1 MLPFTGNVNNR
12 AVDIRQTLDTAG
24 DHQLAVAYQ
33 QNVITNTSA
42 HAATREFLEFLDLRQ
57 LFPACT
63 YDCAC
68 NRMLRKLLGCCGKC
82 QTVLFGELLRGINL
96 FNLQIAGGHCAGLVE
111 YDQTQVCSPF
121 HRFAALHVNAFA
133 LKSAAAAYKSKRYS
147 QRQCGRTAGDEKRQ
161 SAIYPAGHI
170 RTGHEQRRKCG
181 CQYGN
186 DDHNRNQALG
196 ITLRTVFQRC
206 LVFGSCILY
215 AANLT
220 NRAVLVAR
228 DYTNQHQRAVIPAA
242 CQHARILIN
251 CHRHVFTGKHAVIHR
266 AVSAKHNTVNRY
278 ALTRVHQNQ
287 LTQTDIC
294 QRNLTL
300 FALHV
305 DDRCLFRHE
314 IMLLWQRLIGGCQ
327 NDITCDFANL
337 EQDEHNRCFCTAAE
351 RECADRRY

>member
-1 MLPFTGNVNNR
+1 MLPFTGDVNNR

-24 DHQLAVAYQ
+24 DHQLSVAYQ
-33 QNVITNTSA
+33 QNMITDTSA
-42 HAATREFLEFLDLRQ
+42 HAAALEFLEFLDLRQ

-215 AANLT
+215 SANLT

-228 DYTNQHQRAVIPAA
+228 DHRLPA
-242 CQHARILIN
+242 
-251 CHRHVFTGKHAVIHR
+251 
-266 AVSAKHNTVNRY
+266 S
-278 ALTRVHQNQ
+278 TRVF
-287 LTQTDIC
+287 LSTAIGTFSPVS
-294 QRNLTL
+294 TL
-300 FALHV
+300 SSTV
-305 DDRCLFRHE
+305 PSPRSTTPS
-314 IMLLWQRLIGGCQ
+314 IG
-327 NDITCDFANL
+327 TRSP
-337 EQDEHNRCFCTAAE
+337 ECT
-351 RECADRRY
+351 RTSSPRRISASGT